1 MTDTP
6 DTSPDTSADTS
17 EDEDSGIQVSLLTG
31 FLGSGKT
38 TLLNRLL
45 QHADMAKTAVLVNEF
60 GDIGIDHLLVESVDE
75 EMVQLTTGCLCC
87 TVQGDLT
94 RALRELFL
102 KRAKGEVTRF
112 QRVLIETTGLADPA
126 PILHTLINDPIL
138 AHRYFLD
145 GVISTVDAM
154 HGIGQLEHH
163 AECRK
168 QTAVADR
175 IVITK
180 TDMVDKSSL
189 PELEDAI
196 KVLNPAA
203 PIHHAAHGN
212 VDPSMLFGCGL
223 YDPASKSFDVQNWLR
238 EEAYQADHSHNHDH
252 DPDHEHGHL
261 HLDKNR
267 HGSDIEAFC
276 MVYDDP
282 LEWPAFIAWIQTLIT
297 HKGENLL
304 RIKGIVSIVDEEKP
318 IAIHGVQHVFH
329 NPVRL
334 PGWPSDDRRSRIVF
348 ITRGI
353 EPGVIEQSLDAL
365 QKAAKETAG

>member
-6 DTSPDTSADTS
+6 NTSPDTSPDTS

-45 QHADMAKTAVLVNEF
+45 RHADMAKTAVLVNEF

-87 TVQGDLT
+87 AVQGDLT

-102 KRAKGEVTRF
+102 KRTKGEVTRF

-145 GVISTVDAM
+145 GVISTVDAV
-154 HGIGQLEHH
+154 HGMGQLERH

-175 IVITK
+175 IVVTK

-196 KVLNPAA
+196 KALNPAA
-203 PIHHAAHGN
+203 PIHHAAHGEIE
-212 VDPSMLFGCGL
+212 PSMLFGCGL
-223 YDPASKSFDVQNWLR
+223 YDPSSKSFDVQNWLR

-252 DPDHEHGHL
+252 DPDHGHL
-261 HLDKNR
+261 HIDKNR

-304 RIKGIVSIVDEEKP
+304 RIKGIVSIVDEDKP

-334 PGWPSDDRRSRIVF
+334 PNWPSDDRRSRIVF

-365 QKAAKETAG
+365 QKAARETAG

>member
-1 MTDTP
+1 MTETAENDDP
-6 DTSPDTSADTS
+6 
-17 EDEDSGIQVSLLTG
+17 GIQVSLLTG

-38 TLLNRLL
+38 TLLNHLL
-45 QHADMAKTAVLVNEF
+45 RHPDMSETAVLVNEF

-75 EMVQLTTGCLCC
+75 GMVQLTTGCLCC

-102 KRAKGEVTRF
+102 KRARGEITKFR
-112 QRVLIETTGLADPA
+112 RVLIETTGLADPA

-145 GVISTVDAM
+145 GVISTVDAV
-154 HGIGQLEHH
+154 HGLGQLAQHT
-163 AECRK
+163 ECRK

-180 TDMVDKSSL
+180 TDMADESSL
-189 PELEDAI
+189 PALEDAI
-196 KVLNPAA
+196 RALNPAA
-203 PIHHAAHGN
+203 PIHHAAHGD
-212 VDPSMLFGCGL
+212 VEPSKLFGCGL

-238 EEAYQADHSHNHDH
+238 EEAYHGGHEEHDQGHDH
-252 DPDHEHGHL
+252 H

-276 MVYDDP
+276 MVYDEP

-334 PGWPSDDRRSRIVF
+334 PDWPSNDRRSRIVF
-348 ITRGI
+348 ITKGI
-353 EPGVIEQSLDAL
+353 EPGVIKQSLEAL
-365 QKAAKETAG
+365 QKAAKATAG

>member
-1 MTDTP
+1 VTETTESDDP
-6 DTSPDTSADTS
+6 
-17 EDEDSGIQVSLLTG
+17 GIQVSLLTG

-45 QHADMAKTAVLVNEF
+45 EHPDMAETAVLVNEF
-60 GDIGIDHLLVESVDE
+60 GDIGIDHLLVEQVDE

-87 TVQGDLT
+87 AVQGDLT

-102 KRAKGEVTRF
+102 KRAKGEITKF

-145 GVISTVDAM
+145 GVISTVDAI
-154 HGIGQLEHH
+154 HGLGQLDRH

-175 IVITK
+175 VVITK
-180 TDMVDKSSL
+180 MDMVDEANM
-189 PELEDAI
+189 PRLEEAI
-196 KVLNPAA
+196 SALNPAA
-203 PIHHAAHGN
+203 PRIKASHGK
-212 VDPSMLFGCGL
+212 VSPDQLFGCGL
-223 YDPASKSFDVQNWLR
+223 YDPSTKSFDVQNWLH
-238 EEAYQADHSHNHDH
+238 EEAYHADHDHNHDDDDDDH
-252 DPDHEHGHL
+252 DHQHNV
-261 HLDKNR
+261 NR
-267 HGSDIEAFC
+267 HGGDIEAFC
-276 MVYDDP
+276 MTYDDP
-282 LEWPAFIAWIQTLIT
+282 IEWPAFIAWIQTLIT

-304 RIKGIVSIVDEEKP
+304 RIKGLVSITNEDQP

-334 PGWPSDDRRSRIVF
+334 PKWPSDDHRTRIVF
-348 ITRGI
+348 ITRDMDHD
-353 EPGVIEQSLDAL
+353 VIRKSLDAL
-365 QKAAKETAG
+365 QTAARETAG

>member
-1 MTDTP
+1 MTEAATQP
-6 DTSPDTSADTS
+6 ET
-17 EDEDSGIQVSLLTG
+17 EDPGIQVSLLTG

-45 QHADMAKTAVLVNEF
+45 RHPDMAETAVLVNEF
-60 GDIGIDHLLVESVDE
+60 GDIGIDHMLVESVDE

-102 KRAKGEVTRF
+102 KRARGDVTQFR
-112 QRVLIETTGLADPA
+112 RVLIETTGLADPA

-145 GVISTVDAM
+145 GVISTVDSV
-154 HGIGQLEHH
+154 HGLGQLERH

-180 TDMVDKSSL
+180 TDMADETSL
-189 PELEDAI
+189 PALEQAI
-196 KVLNPAA
+196 RALNPAA
-203 PIHHAAHGN
+203 PIHRSSLGDI
-212 VDPSMLFGCGL
+212 DPAKLFGCGL

-238 EEAYQADHSHNHDH
+238 EEAYHAEREHHAHDH
-252 DPDHEHGHL
+252 HHPDV
-261 HLDKNR
+261 NR
-267 HGSDIEAFC
+267 HGNDIAAFC
-276 MVYDDP
+276 MTYDEP
-282 LEWPAFIAWIQTLIT
+282 LEWPAFVAWIQTLIT
-297 HKGENLL
+297 HRGESLL
-304 RIKGIVSIVDEEKP
+304 RIKGIVSIVGEENP

-329 NPVRL
+329 TPVRL

-353 EPGVIEQSLDAL
+353 EAGVIEQSLDAL
-365 QKAAKETAG
+365 QKAARETAAT

>member
-1 MTDTP
+1 MTDST
-6 DTSPDTSADTS
+6 
-17 EDEDSGIQVSLLTG
+17 EDNESDDPGIQVSLLTG

-45 QHADMAKTAVLVNEF
+45 RHPDMANTAVLVNEF
-60 GDIGIDHLLVESVDE
+60 GDIGIDHQLVESVDE

-102 KRAKGEVTRF
+102 KRSKGEITKF

-145 GVISTVDAM
+145 GVISTVDAV
-154 HGIGQLEHH
+154 HGLGQLDRH

-180 TDMVDKSSL
+180 VDMAEAAAL
-189 PELEDAI
+189 PDLEAGI
-196 KVLNPAA
+196 RELNPAA
-203 PIHHAAHGN
+203 PIHHAALGDI
-212 VDPSMLFGCGL
+212 DPAHLFGCGL
-223 YDPASKSFDVQNWLR
+223 YDPTSKSFDVQNWLR
-238 EEAYQADHSHNHDH
+238 EESYQADHAGHDHHDH
-252 DPDHEHGHL
+252 DHD
-261 HLDKNR
+261 HLDVNR
-267 HGSDIEAFC
+267 HGSDIESFC

-304 RIKGIVSIVDEEKP
+304 RIKGLVSIVGEEQP

-334 PGWPSDDRRSRIVF
+334 PAWPSDDRRSRIVF

-353 EPGVIEQSLDAL
+353 EPGVIEKSLDAL
-365 QKAAKETAG
+365 QKAATETAK

>member
-1 MTDTP
+1 MTEQP
-6 DTSPDTSADTS
+6 DSLES
-17 EDEDSGIQVSLLTG
+17 EDAGIQVSLLTG

-38 TLLNRLL
+38 TLLNHLL
-45 QHADMAKTAVLVNEF
+45 RHPDMAETAVLVNEF

-102 KRAKGEVTRF
+102 KRAKGEITKFR
-112 QRVLIETTGLADPA
+112 RVLIETTGLADPA

-145 GVISTVDAM
+145 GVISTVDGV
-154 HGIGQLEHH
+154 HGMGQL
-163 AECRK
+163 ARQTECRK

-180 TDMVDKSSL
+180 TDMVDKTSL
-189 PELEDAI
+189 PALEGAI
-196 KVLNPAA
+196 KALNPAA
-203 PIHHAAHGN
+203 PIHHAAHGD
-212 VDPSMLFGCGL
+212 VDPSSLFGCGL

-238 EEAYQADHSHNHDH
+238 EEAYHDEHKENDHDH
-252 DPDHEHGHL
+252 DHQNF
-261 HLDKNR
+261 DKNR

-276 MVYDDP
+276 MVYDEP

-304 RIKGIVSIVDEEKP
+304 RIKGIVSIVDEDKP

-334 PGWPSDDRRSRIVF
+334 PDWPSEDRRSRIVF

-353 EPGVIEQSLDAL
+353 EAGVIEQSLDAL
-365 QKAAKETAG
+365 QKAARETTNP

>member
-1 MTDTP
+1 MTEQP
-6 DTSPDTSADTS
+6 DSPKS
-17 EDEDSGIQVSLLTG
+17 EDAGIQVSLLTG

-38 TLLNRLL
+38 TLLNHLL
-45 QHADMAKTAVLVNEF
+45 RHPDMAETAVLVNEF

-102 KRAKGEVTRF
+102 KRAKGEITKFR
-112 QRVLIETTGLADPA
+112 RVLIETTGLADPA

-145 GVISTVDAM
+145 GVISTVDGV
-154 HGIGQLEHH
+154 HGMGQL
-163 AECRK
+163 ARQTECRK

-180 TDMVDKSSL
+180 TDMVDKTSL
-189 PELEDAI
+189 PALEGAI
-196 KVLNPAA
+196 KALNPAA
-203 PIHHAAHGN
+203 PIHHAAHGD
-212 VDPSMLFGCGL
+212 VDPSSLFGCGF

-238 EEAYQADHSHNHDH
+238 EEAYHDEHEEHDH
-252 DPDHEHGHL
+252 DHDHQN
-261 HLDKNR
+261 LDKNR

-276 MVYDDP
+276 MVYDEP

-304 RIKGIVSIVDEEKP
+304 RIKGIVSIVDEDKP

-334 PGWPSDDRRSRIVF
+334 PDWPSEDRRSRIVF

-353 EPGVIEQSLDAL
+353 EAGVIEQSLDAL
-365 QKAAKETAG
+365 QKAARETTNP

>member
-1 MTDTP
+1 MSETADNS
-6 DTSPDTSADTS
+6 DSPEN
-17 EDEDSGIQVSLLTG
+17 EDPGIQVSLLTG

-45 QHADMAKTAVLVNEF
+45 HHPDMAETAVLVNEF

-75 EMVQLTTGCLCC
+75 AMVQLTTGCLCC

-102 KRAKGEVTRF
+102 KRARGEITRF
-112 QRVLIETTGLADPA
+112 RRVLIETTGLADPA
-126 PILHTLINDPIL
+126 PILHTLINDPVL

-145 GVISTVDAM
+145 GVIATVDGV
-154 HGIGQLEHH
+154 HGPGQLDRH

-180 TDMVDKSSL
+180 TDMADQTTL
-189 PELEDAI
+189 PTLEEAI
-196 KVLNPAA
+196 RALNPAA
-203 PIHHAAHGN
+203 PIHHAALGD
-212 VDPSMLFGCGL
+212 VSPSELFGCGL
-223 YDPASKSFDVQNWLR
+223 YDPASKSFDVRNWLR
-238 EEAYQADHSHNHDH
+238 EEAYRADQDRHGHAHDH
-252 DPDHEHGHL
+252 H
-261 HLDKNR
+261 HLDVNR
-267 HGSDIEAFC
+267 HGADIEAFC
-276 MVYDDP
+276 MVHDEP

-304 RIKGIVSIVDEEKP
+304 RIKGIVSIVGEDKP

-353 EPGVIEQSLDAL
+353 EAGIIEQSLHAL
-365 QKAAKETAG
+365 QKAARETAG

>member
-1 MTDTP
+1 MTETP
-6 DTSPDTSADTS
+6 DRPENPENDDP
-17 EDEDSGIQVSLLTG
+17 GIQVSLLTG

-38 TLLNRLL
+38 TLLNHLL
-45 QHADMAKTAVLVNEF
+45 RHPDMAETAVLVNEF

-75 EMVQLTTGCLCC
+75 DMVQLTTGCLCC

-102 KRAKGEVTRF
+102 KRARGEITKFR
-112 QRVLIETTGLADPA
+112 RVLIETTGLADPA

-145 GVISTVDAM
+145 GVISTVDAV
-154 HGIGQLEHH
+154 HGMGQLQRH

-180 TDMVDKSSL
+180 TDMVNESSL
-189 PELEDAI
+189 PGLEAA
-196 KVLNPAA
+196 VRLLNPAA
-203 PIHHAAHGN
+203 PIIHAAHGD
-212 VDPSMLFGCGL
+212 VEPSALFGCGL
-223 YDPASKSFDVQNWLR
+223 YDPASKTFDVQNWLR
-238 EEAYQADHSHNHDH
+238 EEAYHADHSDHDH
-252 DPDHEHGHL
+252 H
-261 HLDKNR
+261 HLDVNR
-267 HGSDIEAFC
+267 HGPDIEAFC
-276 MVYDDP
+276 MTYDEP

-365 QKAAKETAG
+365 QKAARETAG

>member
-1 MTDTP
+1 MTEQP
-6 DTSPDTSADTS
+6 DSPKS
-17 EDEDSGIQVSLLTG
+17 EDAGIQVSLLTG

-38 TLLNRLL
+38 TLLNHLL
-45 QHADMAKTAVLVNEF
+45 RHPDMAETAVLVNEF

-102 KRAKGEVTRF
+102 KRAKGEITKFR
-112 QRVLIETTGLADPA
+112 RVLIETTGLADPA

-145 GVISTVDAM
+145 GVISTVDGV
-154 HGIGQLEHH
+154 HGMGQL
-163 AECRK
+163 ARQTECRK

-180 TDMVDKSSL
+180 TDMVDKTSL
-189 PELEDAI
+189 PALEGAI
-196 KVLNPAA
+196 KALNPAA
-203 PIHHAAHGN
+203 PIHHAAHGD
-212 VDPSMLFGCGL
+212 VDPSSLFGCGL

-238 EEAYQADHSHNHDH
+238 EEAYHDEHEEHDH
-252 DPDHEHGHL
+252 DHDHQN
-261 HLDKNR
+261 LDKNR

-276 MVYDDP
+276 MVYDEP

-304 RIKGIVSIVDEEKP
+304 RIKGIVSIVDEDKP

-334 PGWPSDDRRSRIVF
+334 PDWPSEDRRSRIVF

-353 EPGVIEQSLDAL
+353 EAGVIEQSLDAL
-365 QKAAKETAG
+365 QKAARETTNP

>member
-1 MTDTP
+1 MTEQP
-6 DTSPDTSADTS
+6 DSPKS
-17 EDEDSGIQVSLLTG
+17 EDAGIQVSLLTG

-38 TLLNRLL
+38 TLLNHLL
-45 QHADMAKTAVLVNEF
+45 RHPDMAETAVLVNEF

-102 KRAKGEVTRF
+102 KRAKGEITKFR
-112 QRVLIETTGLADPA
+112 RVLIETTGLADPA

-145 GVISTVDAM
+145 GVISTVDGV
-154 HGIGQLEHH
+154 HGMGQL
-163 AECRK
+163 ARQTECRK

-180 TDMVDKSSL
+180 TDMVDKTSL
-189 PELEDAI
+189 PALEGAI
-196 KVLNPAA
+196 KALNPAA
-203 PIHHAAHGN
+203 PIHHAAHGD
-212 VDPSMLFGCGL
+212 VDPSSLFGCGL

-238 EEAYQADHSHNHDH
+238 EEAYHDEHEENDHDH
-252 DPDHEHGHL
+252 DHQN
-261 HLDKNR
+261 LDKNR

-276 MVYDDP
+276 MVYDEP

-304 RIKGIVSIVDEEKP
+304 RIKGIVSIVDEDKP

-334 PGWPSDDRRSRIVF
+334 PDWPSEDRRSRIVF

-353 EPGVIEQSLDAL
+353 EAGVIEQSLDAL
-365 QKAAKETAG
+365 QKAARETTNP

>member
-1 MTDTP
+1 MT
-6 DTSPDTSADTS
+6 
-17 EDEDSGIQVSLLTG
+17 EDAAKPEEDDPGIQVSLLTG

-45 QHADMAKTAVLVNEF
+45 QHPHMAETAVLVNEF

-87 TVQGDLT
+87 TIQGDLT

-102 KRAKGEVTRF
+102 KRAKGEVTKF

-145 GVISTVDAM
+145 GVISTVDAV
-154 HGIGQLEHH
+154 HGIGQLDRHM
-163 AECRK
+163 ECRK
-168 QTAVADR
+168 QAAVADR
-175 IVITK
+175 IVVTK
-180 TDMVDKSSL
+180 MDMAAADTL
-189 PELEDAI
+189 PALEEAI
-196 KVLNPAA
+196 RALNPAA
-203 PIHHAAHGN
+203 PIFQAAHGD
-212 VDPSMLFGCGL
+212 VDPASLFGCGL
-223 YDPASKSFDVQNWLR
+223 YDPASKTFDVQNWLR
-238 EEAYQADHSHNHDH
+238 EEAYHADHDH
-252 DPDHEHGHL
+252 DGDHDHAHL

-276 MVYDDP
+276 MVHEEP

-304 RIKGIVSIVDEEKP
+304 RIKGIVSIVDEDKP

-334 PGWPSDDRRSRIVF
+334 PEWPSDDHRTRIVF

-353 EPGVIEQSLDAL
+353 ESGVIEQSLDAL
-365 QKAAKETAG
+365 QNAARETASQT

>member
-1 MTDTP
+1 MTEQP
-6 DTSPDTSADTS
+6 DSPKS
-17 EDEDSGIQVSLLTG
+17 EDAGIQVSLLTG

-38 TLLNRLL
+38 TLLNHLL
-45 QHADMAKTAVLVNEF
+45 RHPDMAETAVLVNEF

-102 KRAKGEVTRF
+102 KRAKGEITKFR
-112 QRVLIETTGLADPA
+112 RVLIETTGLADPA

-145 GVISTVDAM
+145 GVISTVDGV
-154 HGIGQLEHH
+154 HGMGQL
-163 AECRK
+163 ARQTECRK

-180 TDMVDKSSL
+180 TDMVDKTSL
-189 PELEDAI
+189 PALEGAI
-196 KVLNPAA
+196 KALNPAA
-203 PIHHAAHGN
+203 PIHHAAHGD
-212 VDPSMLFGCGL
+212 VDPSSLFGCGL

-238 EEAYQADHSHNHDH
+238 EEAYHDKHEENDHDH
-252 DPDHEHGHL
+252 DHQN
-261 HLDKNR
+261 LDKNR

-276 MVYDDP
+276 MVYDEP
-282 LEWPAFIAWIQTLIT
+282 LEWPAFIALIQTLIT

-304 RIKGIVSIVDEEKP
+304 RIKGIVSIVDEDKP

-334 PGWPSDDRRSRIVF
+334 PDWPSEDRRSRIVF

-353 EPGVIEQSLDAL
+353 EADVIEQSLDAL
-365 QKAAKETAG
+365 QKAARETTNP

>member
-1 MTDTP
+1 MTETPEDTL
-6 DTSPDTSADTS
+6 DDDNA
-17 EDEDSGIQVSLLTG
+17 GIQVSLLTG

-38 TLLNRLL
+38 TLLNHLL
-45 QHADMAKTAVLVNEF
+45 QHPDMAETAVLVNEF

-102 KRAKGEVTRF
+102 KRAKGEITKFR
-112 QRVLIETTGLADPA
+112 RVLIETTGLADPA

-145 GVISTVDAM
+145 GVISTVDGV
-154 HGIGQLEHH
+154 HGLGQLERQT
-163 AECRK
+163 ECQK

-180 TDMVDKSSL
+180 IDMAESASL
-189 PELEDAI
+189 PALETAI
-196 KVLNPAA
+196 TALNPAA
-203 PIHHAAHGN
+203 PVYQVANGE
-212 VDPSMLFGCGL
+212 VDPAKLFGCGL
-223 YDPASKSFDVQNWLR
+223 YDPTSKSFDVQNWLR
-238 EEAYQADHSHNHDH
+238 EEAYHKDHNHS
-252 DPDHEHGHL
+252 HEHGHDHN

-267 HGSDIEAFC
+267 HGPDIESFC
-276 MVYDDP
+276 MIYDDP

-304 RIKGIVSIVDEEKP
+304 RIKGIVNILDEEQP

-334 PGWPSDDRRSRIVF
+334 PEWPSDDHRSKIVF

-365 QKAAKETAG
+365 QKAAKETAH